1 MLNKHENNMFYTY
14 VSIADMTMW
23 ELFCLLLSRKNIVS
37 C

>member
-23 ELFCLLLSRKNIVS
+23 ELFCLLLKCKNIVS